1 MNKVKTGL
9 IFLLSGLAIY
19 LTSQLW
25 FVKISSRNFFYY
37 MLEHTHTQPHNLENE
52 RNFAWP
58 YRLITNYGSNR
69 FTIQYSG
76 LSTCELREI
85 CDGIIVSLL
94 RDGVHI
100 GTQELDYDG
109 ILSSRGYIFE
119 YAFNMPLSALSMA
132 YGRAF
137 SDDLTHITSIAFLP
151 SNDNHEETIVWLLD
165 EENLIM
171 SGYSV
176 PMPLPPVTGG
186 PPRSD
191 QIIIYNSSIL
201 SGHDFGSRNVFIAGF
216 TEEGYRYPILNIVN
230 PYAENELLMNVI
242 EQHINVFFE
251 NPSAK
256 RSFMGEH
263 NVYTYVDGTTVVR
276 YFQNN
281 VLEYSKYR
289 TGVSEV
295 GLIRSF
301 NIALNFIESDA
312 FVVDEFYL
320 AGFEQIDNEFFF
332 YFDYVIE
339 NLPLILPDEYIG
351 RDLPSGHTTINHAI
365 EVTVR
370 EGLVVNYRK
379 IVYNFIPD
387 TISHRTRLDFESV
400 LPGIL
405 APLNETEESISS
417 IVLGYKIEQSQTANL
432 YWAIHYS
439 SDDQYLFKRAR

>member
-1 MNKVKTGL
+1 MNTVKTGL
-9 IFLLSGLAIY
+9 IILLSGLAIY

-37 MLEHTHTQPHNLENE
+37 MFENTQLQHQDLENE
-52 RNFAWP
+52 RTLAWP
-58 YRLITNYGSNR
+58 FRLITNYGDNR

-76 LSTCELREI
+76 LGTCELREI
-85 CDGIIVSLL
+85 CDGIMVSLL
-94 RDGVHI
+94 RDGVPI
-100 GTQELDYDG
+100 GVQELDYEK
-109 ILSSRGYIFE
+109 IFSSRGFIFE
-119 YAFNMPLSALSMA
+119 YAFNMPLSALGMA

-137 SDDLTHITSIAFLP
+137 SDTLTHITAIAFLP
-151 SNDNHEETIVWLLD
+151 SVEHHEETIVWLLD
-165 EENLIM
+165 EENMNM

-176 PMPLPPVTGG
+176 PMSLPPITGG
-186 PPRSD
+186 PPSSD
-191 QIIIYNSSIL
+191 QVIVYNSSIL
-201 SGHDFGSRNVFIAGF
+201 SGHDFGSRNVFIALF
-216 TEEGYRYPILNIVN
+216 AEDGYRYPILNIVN

-263 NVYTYVDGTTVVR
+263 NVYTYVDGSTVVR

-289 TGVSEV
+289 TGIGEV
-295 GLIRSF
+295 GLVRSF

-312 FVVDEFYL
+312 FIVDEFYL
-320 AGFEQIDNEFFF
+320 AGFEQIDNEFIF
-332 YFDYVIE
+332 YFDYIVE

-387 TISHRTRLDFESV
+387 TISHRTRLDFDSI
-400 LPGIL
+400 LPGVL
-405 APLNETEESISS
+405 APLNETEESITS

-439 SDDQYLFKRAR
+439 SGDQYLFKRAR